1 MPGRR
6 SFKIYLRAVQLG
18 LFVLM
23 TFVISY
29 MACYF
34 PNTPPL
40 LRHFTVKNR
49 IDLGDRTAKKPDE
62 RFLAWF
68 HRDPER
74 LIPQEPNVIVSP
86 ADGFVAAVGPRDGKQ
101 HILIEMRYTDV
112 HVQRV
117 PLDGLVVAVEGE
129 GKPLPK
135 GMTIGDYTLE
145 KLAPYQKWTI
155 LRTEIGDV
163 VVRQITSLFANRVEV
178 FVKEGDP
185 VTRGQR
191 LGRVLAGSNVVIE
204 LPKNVHVLVQTG
216 QDVVGGETIIAR
228 Y

>member
-1 MPGRR
+1 MTERR
-6 SFKIYLRAVQLG
+6 ASRFYLRVVQFV
-18 LFVLM
+18 LFVTV
-23 TFVISY
+23 TFAIGYLVY
-29 MACYF
+29 YF

-40 LRHFTVKNR
+40 LRHFAVKHR
-49 IDLGDRTAKKPDE
+49 IPLGDKEAKKPDE
-62 RFLAWF
+62 RFLTWF
-68 HRDPER
+68 NRDPER
-74 LIPQEPNVIVSP
+74 MIPQEPNVIVSP
-86 ADGFVAAVGPRDGKQ
+86 ADGFVAAIGPRNGKQ

-145 KLAPYQKWTI
+145 KLAPYQKWTV

-163 VVRQITSLFANRVEV
+163 VVRQITSLFANRIEV
-178 FVKEGDP
+178 FVKEGDQ
-185 VTRGQR
+185 VKRGQR

-204 LPKNVHVLVQTG
+204 LPVNVHVLVKTG
-216 QDVVGGETIIAR
+216 QDVVGGETVIAR
-228 Y
+228 C